1 MRSADVLALLRRAV
15 ELAMPDLRRYYRVA
29 RKARVVNTYA
39 SDGRYW
45 ADVQPLRN
53 DETDDPSE
61 PMVAQ
66 VEIPVLWGGKK
77 RGVVCP
83 PMPGTLCDLT
93 FYDGD
98 PDYPRISNFRW
109 QGNAAPACEVGAFII
124 QADPETSIKID
135 AARKIIQ
142 LTPSDVETRAGGD
155 SIAEIGGDK
164 TETIGGTWTI
174 KAPLIIQEGNVQ
186 SSGPGGAVGSVSTKA
201 HTSQEGSFDLAGTM
215 TVDNLIVREGVTVVE
230 GLQIG
235 GDLITAGNSDA
246 ATRTGG
252 AI

>member
-1 MRSADVLALLRRAV
+1 MRSADVLALFRRAV

-29 RKARVVNTYA
+29 RKARVVNAYA

-53 DETDDPSE
+53 DETDDPAE
-61 PMVAQ
+61 PLVAK
-66 VEIPVLWGGKK
+66 VEIPVLWGGPE

-83 PMPGTLCDLT
+83 PAPGTLCDLT
-93 FYDGD
+93 YYDGD

-109 QGNAAPACEVGAFII
+109 KGNAAPACEVGAFII

-135 AARKIIQ
+135 SEKKIIQ
-142 LTPSDVETRAGGD
+142 ITPTDVEVHAGGN
-155 SIAEIGGDK
+155 SVAEIGGDK
-164 TETIGGTWTI
+164 TETIVGTWAI

-186 SSGPGGAVGSVSTKA
+186 SSGPGGEVGTVSTKA
-201 HTSQEGSFDLAGTM
+201 HTSQEGSFVLAGTM
-215 TVDNLIVREGVTVVE
+215 TVDNLVVRGGVTVAE
-230 GLQIG
+230 GVQIG
-235 GDLITAGNSDA
+235 GDLTTAGNSDA